1 MDLGFFDGNAFI
13 GSGQR
18 GTWRPAPDRDA
29 MLAAMDDAGIERAL
43 VWHVGQ
49 QDWSVA
55 DGNDLASAAAAG
67 AERLWGCWTL
77 LPPQTGELPP
87 VGKLFD
93 RMRRERIRAVRLFPG
108 DHRYVAGRTALGTL
122 LDALARRRVPVFLS
136 LERGGFDYPAVDRL
150 LAEFP
155 RLSVVLCDVGVWG
168 VDRFLR
174 PLLDRFPLLRAETSC
189 LALHD
194 AVLEPLVHRHGAGR
208 FLFGSGFPERLP
220 ASAML
225 PLVHAELSDDEKRLI
240 ASGNLERLIGE
251 VKL

>member
-1 MDLGFFDGNAFI
+1 MDPVFFDCNAFI

-18 GTWRPAPDRDA
+18 GTWRPAADRA
-29 MLAAMDDAGIERAL
+29 GMLAAMDEAGIARAL

-55 DGNDLASAAAAG
+55 DGNDLASAAVAG
-67 AERLWGCWTL
+67 TERLWGCWTV
-77 LPPQTGELPP
+77 LPPQTNELPS
-87 VGKLFD
+87 GAELFE

-122 LDALARRRVPVFLS
+122 LDSLARKRVPVLLS

-150 LAEFP
+150 LGEFP
-155 RLSVVLCDVGVWG
+155 RVPFVLCDVGVWG
-168 VDRFLR
+168 VDRYLR
-174 PLLDRFPLLRAETSC
+174 PLLDRFPLLRIETSC

-194 AVLEPLVHRHGAGR
+194 AVLEPLVRRHGAGR
-208 FLFGSGFPERLP
+208 FLFGSGFPDRLP

-225 PLVHAELSDDEKRLI
+225 PLVHAELSDDEKGLI
-240 ASGNLERLIGE
+240 ASGNLERMIGE
-251 VKL
+251 VRL